1 MMKLKC
7 VITDDEPIARKG
19 LQGYVEKLDFLTL
32 AGTCEDALSLNTLL
46 KNHEVDLL
54 FLDIEM
60 PYLSGIELLQSLAT
74 PPKVILTTAY
84 EQYALKGYELE
95 VIDYLLKPIS
105 FDRFLKAAN
114 KAVGLFNN
122 DQRSTISDDVFVK
135 VDGKIIKLA
144 WQNVLF
150 IEALENYVCI
160 HTSTDKH
167 IVHITMK
174 SILDQIPANFIQ
186 VHKSSI
192 VNITAIDGINGNI
205 LEIGSDRITVSR
217 SLKESVME
225 KIINN
230 KLLKR

>member
-1 MMKLKC
+1 MKLKC

>member
-1 MMKLKC
+1 MKLKC

-19 LQGYVEKLDFLTL
+19 LQGYIEKVDFLDL
-32 AGTCEDALSLNTLL
+32 AGTCEDALSLNTFL
-46 KNHEVDLL
+46 KNNEVDLL

-60 PYLSGIELLQSLAT
+60 PYLSGIELLQSLTT

-105 FDRFLKAAN
+105 FDRFLKAVN
-114 KAVGLFNN
+114 KAASFFSN
-122 DQRSTISDDVFVK
+122 DQRSTTADDVFVK
-135 VDGKIIKLA
+135 VDGKIIKLG
-144 WQNVLF
+144 WQDILF

-160 HTSTDKH
+160 HTSASKH
-167 IVHITMK
+167 IVHITLK
-174 SILDQIPANFIQ
+174 SLLDQIPVNFIQ

-205 LEIGSDRITVSR
+205 LEIGSHRVTVSR
-217 SLKESVME
+217 SLKEPVME

-230 KLLKR
+230 KLLRR